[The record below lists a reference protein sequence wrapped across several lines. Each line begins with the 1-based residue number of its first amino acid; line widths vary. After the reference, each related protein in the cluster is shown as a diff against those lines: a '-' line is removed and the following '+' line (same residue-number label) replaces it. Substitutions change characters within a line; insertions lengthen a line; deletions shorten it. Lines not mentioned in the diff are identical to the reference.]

1 MEYLHNI
8 TRYFYATLSR
18 RLSGYCPLIQVISGP
33 RQVGKTTAV
42 KQFLSAN
49 PDRATYLSFDN
60 PGQDPISQ
68 LRFEWERAAKR
79 TGQPVLILDEIQNVD
94 GWASVVKELFDR
106 DRSQR
111 SLSLVVLG
119 SSSLDILVRG
129 EESLLGRFEII
140 RAPHWNLNEMS
151 KYAGW
156 DLTQF
161 LQFGGYPVIAEMFNN
176 DSSEA
181 MARVQRF
188 VRDSI
193 IEPVL
198 TRDILSLRPVLNTA
212 LLRQVLTIS
221 LSLPCEEI
229 SFSKFA
235 GQLSERGSAVT
246 IKRYLELLEKAFLL
260 KLLPRYSRGVVRKRT
275 SSPKIVPLA
284 PALVHAFKD
293 PLLVQNDSTW
303 FGHLFEM
310 AVISRLSELPFE
322 LYYWSNSREDVD
334 LVLDDGTQ
342 PVAVAIRSNERS
354 EWRGLRAFKRM
365 YPDAAL
371 AQVDRGTGEQL
382 LRAESP
388 MDYLKEIIIPSTA
401 EIWRS

>member
-1 MEYLHNI
+1 
-8 TRYFYATLSR
+8 
-18 RLSGYCPLIQVISGP
+18 
-33 RQVGKTTAV
+33 
-42 KQFLSAN
+42 
-49 PDRATYLSFDN
+49 
-60 PGQDPISQ
+60 
-68 LRFEWERAAKR
+68 
-79 TGQPVLILDEIQNVD
+79 
-94 GWASVVKELFDR
+94 
-106 DRSQR
+106 
-111 SLSLVVLG
+111 
-119 SSSLDILVRG
+119 
-129 EESLLGRFEII
+129 
-140 RAPHWNLNEMS
+140 
-151 KYAGW
+151 
-156 DLTQF
+156 
-161 LQFGGYPVIAEMFNN
+161 
-176 DSSEA
+176 

-246 IKRYLELLEKAFLL
+246 IKSYLELLEKAFLL

-303 FGHLFEM
+303 FGPLFEM

-334 LVLDDGTQ
+334 LVLDDGTK